1 MVQVKNIVSSVS
13 TFVRR
18 SPGRVAAGTFPVMLG
33 AIVAAAW
40 VVLIGAPL
48 PVQTAAMSWA
58 IVILA
63 VMGAALIAVRVTAS
77 YIPDVSMSKGLGL
90 FVLGLVAAWAIAAQV
105 EPVATVKAAA
115 AEATA
120 ESPTNAVTVTVWQVV
135 WEDGAEAPSLEAK
148 GHEFVPTLAVGA
160 IMSSH
165 YAIQRKPGEPVG
177 LYQFE
182 KDGDE
187 LSLIPFRDRLD
198 VGQYCHVEPL
208 PVYSFVI
215 DRQ

>member
-1 MVQVKNIVSSVS
+1 MVQVNKIARSASN
-13 TFVRR
+13 FARR
-18 SPGRVAAGTFPVMLG
+18 LPGRVAAGAFPVMLG
-33 AIVAAAW
+33 ACAAAAW
-40 VVLIGAPL
+40 VVVLGAPL
-48 PVQTAAMSWA
+48 PVQIAALIWA
-58 IVILA
+58 AVLSA
-63 VMGAALIAVRVTAS
+63 VMGAALIGVWTKVS
-77 YIPDVSMSKGLGL
+77 YIPDVSMRRFLGL
-90 FVLGLVAAWAIAAQV
+90 FVLGVVSAWAIAAQV
-105 EPVATVKAAA
+105 EPVATAAA
-115 AEATA
+115 ATVEPEAA
-120 ESPTNAVTVTVWQVV
+120 SPNNAVTVTVWQVV
-135 WEDGAEAPSLEAK
+135 WEDGAEAPSLEPR
-148 GHEFVPTLAVGA
+148 GHEFVPVLAVGA

-165 YAIQRKPGEPVG
+165 YAIQRRPGEPVG